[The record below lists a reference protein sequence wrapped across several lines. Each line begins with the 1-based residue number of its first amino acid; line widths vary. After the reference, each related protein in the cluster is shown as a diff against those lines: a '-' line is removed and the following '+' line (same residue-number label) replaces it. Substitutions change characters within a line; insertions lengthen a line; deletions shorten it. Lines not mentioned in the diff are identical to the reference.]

1 MPEDNELQPNSSE
14 RGDVVVQTGGDG
26 EEAEGSS
33 EPAAGT
39 LSDAPPDVQQAISLS
54 RFVAAYSGPVPNPL
68 VDKLTDV
75 HIDKMLDYGEAH
87 SQRQD
92 RQTHSARRTVLVA
105 AMAGGLTTVVVF
117 LVLVFQGESDL
128 ASEFLAGIIGLL
140 GGGGLGYGLG
150 RRR

>member
-1 MPEDNELQPNSSE
+1 MPEDNELHPNSSE
-14 RGDVVVQTGGDG
+14 PGGVVQTGGDG
-26 EEAEGSS
+26 EEAEGS
-33 EPAAGT
+33 EPVEGT

-54 RFVAAYSGPVPNPL
+54 RFVATYSGPTPNPL

-92 RQTHSARRTVLVA
+92 RQTHSARRTGLVA
-105 AMAGGLTTVVVF
+105 AMAAGLTAVAVF
-117 LVLVFQGESDL
+117 LVLVFQGENDL
-128 ASEFLAGIIGLL
+128 ASEFFAGIIGLL